1 MYITFVEYS
10 DDGTLITDNK
20 CVFHGDVTMTMKK
33 QSFTAKRTIGGRKRY
48 SYSNPYSEYN
58 IRVDFMDSEM
68 FTKLE
73 NIFYNGHRVY
83 ITTSNGDEYIASFTS
98 DTLSLNKEY
107 YNKDKSMV
115 YRFGT
120 IMMED

>member
-1 MYITFVEYS
+1 
-10 DDGTLITDNK
+10 
-20 CVFHGDVTMTMKK
+20 
-33 QSFTAKRTIGGRKRY
+33 
-48 SYSNPYSEYN
+48 
-58 IRVDFMDSEM
+58 MDSEM
-68 FTKLE
+68 FGRLE
-73 NIFYNGHRVY
+73 TIFYNGHRVY
-83 ITTSNGDEYIASFTS
+83 IETSGGDEYIASFTS